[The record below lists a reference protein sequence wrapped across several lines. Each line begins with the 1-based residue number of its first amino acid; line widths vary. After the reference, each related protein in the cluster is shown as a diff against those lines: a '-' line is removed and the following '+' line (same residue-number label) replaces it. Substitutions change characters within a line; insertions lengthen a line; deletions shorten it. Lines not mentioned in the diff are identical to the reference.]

1 MTITFRALGALLAYP
16 ERDLVDALPEIR
28 AAVDGERRLG
38 RREKAALGTLM
49 DDLGARDLL
58 DAQEDYVAMFDRGR
72 RTSLHLFEHVH
83 GDSRDRGT
91 AMLDL
96 RSVYERAGFVFD
108 ANELPDYVPAVL
120 EFLSTQPFATAEEML
135 GDCAHILRALG
146 EALQQRESP
155 YAAVFAALLAMV
167 RQPGLAA
174 VKERAPAREEK
185 SIDEEWVEEPV
196 IFGPAGAPGGCG
208 SAQPQ
213 TSVVQFMP
221 RPGMPR

>member
-1 MTITFRALGALLAYP
+1 MTITFRALAALLAYP
-16 ERDLVDALPEIR
+16 DDGLVAALPEIR
-28 AAVDGERRLG
+28 AVVEAEPRLG
-38 RREKAALGTLM
+38 KKEKAALGALV
-49 DDLGARDLL
+49 DEIGAGDPL
-58 DAQEDYVAMFDRGR
+58 DAQERYVEMFYRGR
-72 RTSLHLFEHVH
+72 STSLHLFEHVH

-96 RSVYERAGFVFD
+96 KGIYERAGLALT
-108 ANELPDYVPAVL
+108 ANELPDYLPAVL
-120 EFLSTQPFATAEEML
+120 EFLSTQPPATAEEML

-146 EALQQRESP
+146 ETLQERASP

-174 VKERAPAREEK
+174 VKERAPARKER

-196 IFGPAGAPGGCG
+196 IFGPAGAPGACG
-208 SAQPQ
+208 STPPQ
-213 TSVVQFMP
+213 TSVVHFMP